1 MKLTLTIEVDI
12 DEEVWCTN
20 EDEKAWFEKEVL
32 STDGRLSLFSQEI
45 GDTIGTITK
54 ITKLSYGESTN

>member
-1 MKLTLTIEVDI
+1 MKITFTLEVDI

-20 EDEKAWFEKEVL
+20 EEERIWFEKEVL
-32 STDGRLSLFSQEI
+32 ATDGRLSLFSQEI

-54 ITKLSYGESTN
+54 VTNVNYGSGNN